1 MIELFIPLDRKVFM
15 KTMSI
20 KAYAVANK
28 ISIYNVVK
36 QAKEG
41 TLKSEIKKIDGKDEL
56 FILVD
61 EAPAAEEAI
70 SASLETESIEDYKKA
85 YIRLKIKYDQLQQKY
100 DMLQNTI
107 SSKKVL

>member
-1 MIELFIPLDRKVFM
+1 M

-36 QAKEG
+36 QTKDG
-41 TLKSEIKKIDGKDEL
+41 TLKSEIKKIDGKDEV

-61 EAPAAEEAI
+61 EAPEIEEVI
-70 SASLETESIEDYKKA
+70 SSSAQTESIDDYKKA
-85 YIRLKIKYDQLQQKY
+85 YVKLKIKYDQLQQKY
-100 DMLQNTI
+100 DRLQEII
-107 SSKKVL
+107 SSEKDL

>member
-1 MIELFIPLDRKVFM
+1 M

-36 QAKEG
+36 QTKDG
-41 TLKSEIKKIDGKDEL
+41 TLQTEIKNIDGKDEV

-61 EAPAAEEAI
+61 EAKPVEEARP
-70 SASLETESIEDYKKA
+70 ATLEEESVEDYRKA
-85 YIRLKIKYDQLQQKY
+85 YIRLKIKYDQLQHKY
-100 DMLQNTI
+100 DMLQKTI

>member
-1 MIELFIPLDRKVFM
+1 M

-36 QAKEG
+36 QTRDG
-41 TLKSEIKKIDGKDEL
+41 SLKTEVKNIDGKDEV

-61 EAPAAEEAI
+61 EAQPVEKAI
-70 SASLETESIEDYKKA
+70 PASLEAENIEDCKKA
-85 YIRLKIKYDQLQQKY
+85 YMRLKIKYDQLQHKY
-100 DMLQNTI
+100 DTLQQTI

>member
-1 MIELFIPLDRKVFM
+1 M

-36 QAKEG
+36 LTKNG
-41 TLKSEIKKIDGKDEL
+41 SLKTETRKVDGKEEL

-61 EAPAAEEAI
+61 EGQTVEEAI
-70 SASLETESIEDYKKA
+70 SAPMETETIEDYQKA
-85 YIRLKIKYDQLQQKY
+85 YIRLKIKYDQLQHKY
-100 DMLQNTI
+100 DTLHKTI
-107 SSKKVL
+107 SSKKVQ

>member
-1 MIELFIPLDRKVFM
+1 M

-36 QAKEG
+36 LTQNG
-41 TLKSEIKKIDGKDEL
+41 SLKTETIKVDGKEEL

-61 EAPAAEEAI
+61 EAQAIEESLPAQVEQER
-70 SASLETESIEDYKKA
+70 IEDYQKA
-85 YIRLKIKYDQLQQKY
+85 YMRLKIKYDQLQHKY
-100 DMLQNTI
+100 DTLQKTI
-107 SSKKVL
+107 SSTKVL

>member
-1 MIELFIPLDRKVFM
+1 M

-36 QAKEG
+36 QTRDG
-41 TLKSEIKKIDGKDEL
+41 RLKTQVKKVDGKEEV

-61 EAPAAEEAI
+61 EAQAVQEGLP
-70 SASLETESIEDYKKA
+70 ASLETEAIEDYQKA
-85 YIRLKIKYDQLQQKY
+85 YSELKIKYDQLQHKY
-100 DMLQNTI
+100 DTLQKTI

>member
-1 MIELFIPLDRKVFM
+1 M

-36 QAKEG
+36 QTKDG
-41 TLKSEIKKIDGKDEL
+41 TLQTEIKNIDGKDEV

-61 EAPAAEEAI
+61 EAKPAEEVRPAT
-70 SASLETESIEDYKKA
+70 LEEESIEDYKKA
-85 YIRLKIKYDQLQQKY
+85 YIKLKIKYDQLQQKY
-100 DMLQNTI
+100 DTLQKTI
-107 SSKKVL
+107 STKKVL

>member
-1 MIELFIPLDRKVFM
+1 M

-36 QAKEG
+36 MTKNG
-41 TLKSEIKKIDGKDEL
+41 SLKSEIKKVDGKDEI

-61 EAPAAEEAI
+61 EVQPVEEAI
-70 SASLETESIEDYKKA
+70 PAHLEAESIEDYKKA
-85 YIRLKIKYDQLQQKY
+85 YIRLKIKYDQLQHKY

>member
-1 MIELFIPLDRKVFM
+1 M

-36 QAKEG
+36 QTKDG
-41 TLKSEIKKIDGKDEL
+41 SLKSEIKKIDGKDEV

-61 EAPAAEEAI
+61 EAETVEEAMPVP
-70 SASLETESIEDYKKA
+70 SETESIEDYQKA
-85 YIRLKIKYDQLQQKY
+85 YTKLKIKYDQLQHKY
-100 DMLQNTI
+100 DTLQNTI

>member
-1 MIELFIPLDRKVFM
+1 M

-36 QAKEG
+36 QTKDG
-41 TLKSEIKKIDGKDEL
+41 SLKTEVRNIDGKDEL

-61 EAPAAEEAI
+61 EAKPVEETIPAPLEA
-70 SASLETESIEDYKKA
+70 ESIEDYKKA
-85 YIRLKIKYDQLQQKY
+85 YIRLKIKYDQLQHKY
-100 DMLQNTI
+100 DTLQQTI